1 VARAA
6 SRGDNGGVQSLA
18 SLVLAIGILAF
29 MAIASAF
36 LIWDGLAQELAR
48 GDARRGPGWRS
59 RARLAVGVLGF
70 SVAAWLA
77 LGLLTRA
84 H

>member
-1 VARAA
+1 
-6 SRGDNGGVQSLA
+6 
-18 SLVLAIGILAF
+18 

-36 LIWDGLAQELAR
+36 LIWDGLAHEF
-48 GDARRGPGWRS
+48 ARRDAERVRGWRS
-59 RARLAVGVLGF
+59 RTRLAVGVLGF
-70 SVAAWLA
+70 SVATWLA

>member
-1 VARAA
+1 M
-6 SRGDNGGVQSLA
+6 QSVA
-18 SLVLAIGILAF
+18 SLVLAFGILAF

-36 LIWDGLAQELAR
+36 LIWDGLAHEF
-48 GDARRGPGWRS
+48 ARRDAERVRGWRS
-59 RARLAVGVLGF
+59 RTRLAVGVLGF
-70 SVAAWLA
+70 SVATWLA